1 MSQNHRSQSKQID
14 KLLHALADPH
24 CRSTLLYLQNSSDSV
39 VSVQDLAN
47 EISNENEISKEDH
60 GGTTQLS
67 IKLHHSTLPR
77 LADTGVLEY
86 DPTNH
91 TVRYHGHPKLEP
103 LMNSISESR
112 PKASD

>member
-1 MSQNHRSQSKQID
+1 MSQNHSSQSQQID

-24 CRSTLLYLQNSSDSV
+24 CRTTLWYLQHSADSV
-39 VSVQDLAN
+39 VSVQDLTD
-47 EISNENEISKEDH
+47 EISTDDH

-86 DPTNH
+86 DPTDH

-103 LMNSISESR
+103 LMNSISESF
-112 PKASD
+112 PTASD

>member
-1 MSQNHRSQSKQID
+1 MSQNHPSQSQQID
-14 KLLHALADPH
+14 ELLRVLADPH
-24 CRSTLLYLQNSSDSV
+24 CRNTLSYLQNASNSV
-39 VSVQDLAN
+39 VSIQDLA
-47 EISNENEISKEDH
+47 NEISKEDH

-86 DPTNH
+86 DPTDH

-103 LMNSISESR
+103 LMNSISTSVST
-112 PKASD
+112 ASD